1 MAATKN
7 KTKCQVCGALLWNWH
22 VKRHMIQHHFDGT
35 NHDKHYRTRFEHN
48 SEENLSS
55 SADYNGEMS
64 EPGMTSNE
72 EDNSDDDICSAE
84 EGMFEDERALSV
96 ETYTNGLSDYNP
108 KRVLKYLNWTTR
120 EITPREKE
128 VLQVLRSIS
137 FGGGLSAAH
146 TKEMLDYARG
156 LGGIHTSI
164 TTRCTR
170 MMYVHYDV
178 H

>member
-1 MAATKN
+1 MAATKS

-22 VKRHMIQHHFDGT
+22 VKRHMIQHHFHGS
-35 NHDKHYRTRFEHN
+35 NNDKHYSTRFDEHN
-48 SEENLSS
+48 SDEDLSY
-55 SADYNGEMS
+55 SADYGEMS
-64 EPGMTSNE
+64 EAGIHSNE
-72 EDNSDDDICSAE
+72 EENSDDSSAE

-96 ETYTNGLSDYNP
+96 ETYINGLSDYNP

-128 VLQVLRSIS
+128 VLQFLRSIS

>member
-1 MAATKN
+1 MSATKR
-7 KTKCQVCGALLWNWH
+7 KTKCQLCGASLWNWH
-22 VKRHMIQHHFDGT
+22 VKRHMSQSHFHGS
-35 NHDKHYRTRFEHN
+35 NNDKHYRTRFEHN
-48 SEENLSS
+48 SDENLCS
-55 SADYNGEMS
+55 SADDGEMT
-64 EPGMTSNE
+64 EAGINSNE
-72 EDNSDDDICSAE
+72 EEISDDSSAE
-84 EGMFEDERALSV
+84 EGMYEEERALTV
-96 ETYTNGLSDYNP
+96 ETYINGLSDYNP

-128 VLQVLRSIS
+128 VLQFRSIS

-156 LGGIHTSI
+156 LGGINTSI